1 MAVTHPGFTHSLLPL
16 SPTPSKHFLVPWH
29 TPYRLAHTLPFGT
42 HQAHITE
49 YAQIV
54 EGLKLQV
61 AQLKME
67 LAQEGGQTRA
77 GSAISGVHGSGGG
90 SCVHGS
96 GNGAGTRRK
105 ENGSATGGNSSG
117 TDLRARLRTAFAAQ
131 LEAQQRLLALQEEV
145 SSNCPDATPSPA
157 CVAAILLLLP
167 LSAATAAVSASVSA
181 AVTLSFQCP
190 VREALDFDTMGV
202 SIYIRQLLDLAR
214 KQNLAL
220 ALEMND
226 KTLEI
231 EDWDQNRFLQ
241 VPLPEEDPD
250 NVVGCKPL

>member
-29 TPYRLAHTLPFGT
+29 IPYRLAHTLPFGT

-77 GSAISGVHGSGGG
+77 SSAISGVHGSGGG
-90 SCVHGS
+90 SYVHGS

-145 SSNCPDATPSPA
+145 SSTCPDATPSPPVLLRF
-157 CVAAILLLLP
+157 CCCCRYLPPRLPSLLLSL
-167 LSAATAAVSASVSA
+167 LQ
-181 AVTLSFQCP
+181 TLSFQCP

-202 SIYIRQLLDLAR
+202 SIYIRHLLDLAR